1 MRRSPLER
9 GPVAAAKDETIL
21 SRHSVWIWEIRL
33 FGYRIALT
41 DVRTWIRPAPA
52 TATDAVPSGRYAAKQ
67 LLHRVSG

>member
-1 MRRSPLER
+1 MRRSPLEH

-33 FGYRIALT
+33 FGDHIALT
-41 DVRTWIRPAPA
+41 DVRTCIPAPA
-52 TATDAVPSGRYAAKQ
+52 TATGEVLGGRYVAKQ